1 MTTVD
6 AVVGVVAVEVEQQL
20 PLPEPQPP
28 FALISGTTVVVIISS
43 SSDEE
48 EYEVVRK
55 LCRKGERSALANKL
69 AVDTVECK
77 SDAVENGAD

>member
-6 AVVGVVAVEVEQQL
+6 VVVGVVAVEDEQQL

-28 FALISGTTVVVIISS
+28 LAMVSGTTVVVIISS
-43 SSDEE
+43 SSDDE

-55 LCRKGERSALANKL
+55 LCLRGEGSALASKL

-77 SDAVENGAD
+77 SDAVEVEDN